1 MLCDYGEF
9 PSQDLRNPGGVP
21 PKILAATKI
30 MNFPICDYAS
40 SLLGKAF
47 GLPGAPRNACHCKL
61 CDRMMLVMMLVHG
74 DGDDA
79 DDDDHESDD
88 AGHDVGDDDYF
99 DDDDENYDVDV
110 DGDDGNSVFL
120 RLACSPPPLI
130 LSFRGRQSPNT
141 TKNVFF

>member
-1 MLCDYGEF
+1 M
-9 PSQDLRNPGGVP
+9 
-21 PKILAATKI
+21 
-30 MNFPICDYAS
+30 
-40 SLLGKAF
+40 
-47 GLPGAPRNACHCKL
+47 
-61 CDRMMLVMMLVHG
+61 MMLVHG

-99 DDDDENYDVDV
+99 DDDDGNSDV

-141 TKNVFF
+141 TKNVFFLNRFE